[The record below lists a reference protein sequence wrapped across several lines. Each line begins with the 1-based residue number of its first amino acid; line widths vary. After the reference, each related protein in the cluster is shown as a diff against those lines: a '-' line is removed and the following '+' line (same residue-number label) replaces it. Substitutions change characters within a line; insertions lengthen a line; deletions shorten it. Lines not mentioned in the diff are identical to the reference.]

1 MVILIWIC
9 LVIDIAAAV
18 FLLITSMSSDQDA
31 AGRGM
36 VMLPILLLLGLAVLS
51 YYLLQKNA
59 LGWSLVV
66 SGLPVIVI
74 LYLLFISVT

>member
-9 LVIDIAAAV
+9 LLVDIGAAV
-18 FLLITSMSSDQDA
+18 FLLVASMSSDQDA
-31 AGRGM
+31 AGKGM
-36 VMLPILLLLGLAVLS
+36 VMLPILLLIGLAALS
-51 YYLLQKNA
+51 YYLVQKNA

>member
-1 MVILIWIC
+1 MVIAIWMCLLINI
-9 LVIDIAAAV
+9 VTAI

-36 VMLPILLLLGLAVLS
+36 VMLPIILLLGLAALS
-51 YYLLQKNA
+51 YFLLQRHY
-59 LGWSLVV
+59 LGWSLFT

>member
-9 LVIDIAAAV
+9 LLVDIAAAV
-18 FLLITSMSSDQDA
+18 FLLIASMSSDQDA
-31 AGRGM
+31 AGKEM
-36 VMLPILLLLGLAVLS
+36 VMLPILLLIGLAALS